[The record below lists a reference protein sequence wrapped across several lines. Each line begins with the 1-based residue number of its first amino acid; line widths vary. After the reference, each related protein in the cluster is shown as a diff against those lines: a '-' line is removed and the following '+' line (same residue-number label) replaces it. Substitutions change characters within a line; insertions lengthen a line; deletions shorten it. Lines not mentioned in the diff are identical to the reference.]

1 MMAMEID
8 EVKEKTILLN
18 MYRSLLRK
26 AKPVIKDE
34 EEAKLIRKA
43 FKFAVYAHRDQRRKS
58 GEPYIYHPIAVAMIC
73 VDEIGLGVTSI
84 ISALL
89 HDVVEDTEFKL
100 EDIEREFGKKVAKI
114 IDGLTKISS
123 TSTKTFSAQAENFR
137 RMLLT
142 IAEDTRV
149 VLIKIADRLH
159 NMRTLDSMSRD
170 KQLKIMAETEYIYA
184 PLAHRLGL
192 YNIKSELE
200 DLALRYSD
208 REAYDDISRKLEE
221 TQASRTRF
229 IRSFVRPIERELK
242 KQNFDFTIKA
252 RTKSI
257 RSIYNKMKNQKIPF
271 EEIYDIFA
279 IRIIFDSHR
288 EEEKSNCWKIYSI
301 VTDFYTPSVKRL
313 RDWISVPKANGYES
327 LHTTVMSPNGKWVEV
342 QIRSQRMDDIAE
354 KGYAAHWKYKEGA
367 NNKQNIEIGIENWL
381 NKVREILE
389 ANDLDAIEFMN
400 DFRSNLFD
408 HEVYVFTPKGELR
421 VLPSKATVL
430 DFAFEIHSEVGA
442 RCIGAKING
451 RLVPLN
457 HELQNGDQIEILTSN
472 KPKVNEGWLKFA
484 TTSKAKSKIKEE
496 LKEEKKKVGALGK
509 ETITR
514 KLKQLKLDFNE
525 VVIREMMEFFKAP
538 SELELY
544 YRVGAGLI
552 DHTEIKKFKDSE
564 QEHKNQPKVIN
575 QEDASALKKEIK
587 KKGNS
592 GQDELVIGE
601 DTKSTNGIVFHLA
614 SCCNPIPGDDV
625 FGFITINNGIKVHRT
640 NCTNAVALMANYGY
654 RIIKA
659 RWSNVNGTQN
669 QESKA
674 FGVSLQLEGAD
685 RIGLINDVTK
695 VISEQMKVNMKSISF
710 DTQNS
715 IFRGNID
722 LEVKDKEEVLRL
734 INKLKQIDGLINVTR
749 HDVGKI

>member
-1 MMAMEID
+1 MEID
-8 EVKEKTILLN
+8 ENKEKKILLN

-34 EEAKLIRKA
+34 TDAKLIRKA

-89 HDVVEDTEFKL
+89 HDVVEDTEYKL

-114 IDGLTKISS
+114 IDGLTKIST
-123 TSTKTFSAQAENFR
+123 TSNNKSFSVQAENFR

-200 DLALRYSD
+200 DLALKYSD
-208 REAYDDISRKLEE
+208 KEAYEEISKKLEE

-242 KQNFDFTIKA
+242 KQSFDFTIKA

-279 IRIIFDSHR
+279 IRIIFDSHK
-288 EEEKSNCWKIYSI
+288 EEEKYNCWKIYSI
-301 VTDFYTPSVKRL
+301 VTNFYTPNVKRL

-367 NNKQNIEIGIENWL
+367 INKQNIEIGIENWL

-408 HEVYVFTPKGELR
+408 HEVYVFTPKGELK
-421 VLPSKATVL
+421 VLPAKATVL

-442 RCIGAKING
+442 KCVGAKING
-451 RLVPLN
+451 KLVPLN
-457 HELQNGDQIEILTSN
+457 QELQNGDQIEILTAN
-472 KPKVNEGWLKFA
+472 KFKVNEGWLKFA
-484 TTSKAKSKIKEE
+484 TTSKAKAKIKEE
-496 LKEEKKKVGALGK
+496 LKEEKKKVGTLGK
-509 ETITR
+509 EIILR
-514 KLKQLKLDFNE
+514 KIKQLKLEFNE
-525 VVIREMMEFFKAP
+525 AVLREMMEYFKVP

-544 YRVGAGLI
+544 YRVGAGI
-552 DHTEIKKFKDSE
+552 IEHNEIKRFKDSE
-564 QEHKNQPKVIN
+564 LENKNQLKVIN
-575 QEDASALKKEIK
+575 QDDVSALKKEIK
-587 KKGNS
+587 KKGYN
-592 GQDELVIGE
+592 GQDELVIG
-601 DTKSTNGIVFHLA
+601 DNTKETNGIVFHLA

-640 NCTNAVALMANYGY
+640 NCSNAVALMANYGY

-659 RWSNVNGTQN
+659 RWANGLSNKN
-669 QESKA
+669 QETKA
-674 FGVSLQLEGAD
+674 FGVALHLEGAD

-695 VISEQMKVNMKSISF
+695 IISEQMKVNMKSINF
-710 DTQNS
+710 NTQNS
-715 IFRGNID
+715 IFKGNID
-722 LEVKDKEEVLRL
+722 LEVKDKEEVLTL
-734 INKLKQIDGLINVTR
+734 INKLKEIDGIINVTR
-749 HDVGKI
+749 YDVGRI